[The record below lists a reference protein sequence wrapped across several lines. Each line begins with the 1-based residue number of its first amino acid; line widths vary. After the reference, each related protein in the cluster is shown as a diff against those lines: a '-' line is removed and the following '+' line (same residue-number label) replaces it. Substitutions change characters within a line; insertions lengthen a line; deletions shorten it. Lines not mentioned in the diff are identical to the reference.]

1 MPSRPIDTTG
11 QATVLR
17 AALWMIGAIV
27 SFTAMA
33 VAGREVSL
41 ALDTFE
47 IMMYRSLI
55 GVVVVVIVAR
65 ATGAHRTI
73 RLGRPGLHVIRN
85 IAHFCGQ
92 NLWFLAITMIPLAQV
107 FALEFT
113 APLWALVLAPLV
125 LGERLTRV
133 RALAAAAGFIGIL
146 IVARPSPETLNIGI
160 MAAALAALGFA
171 VSALTTR
178 LLTRSENLVSILFF
192 MTVMQAVLGIV
203 CAGADLDI
211 ALPDQDTLPWLIVI
225 ALGGLVAH
233 FCLTTALSMAPAAVV
248 MPVDFARLP
257 LIALIGALFYGEAVD
272 IWVIIGA
279 IVIFAAN
286 YVNILM
292 ETREGRETRASG
304 PQT

>member
-11 QATVLR
+11 QDPVLR